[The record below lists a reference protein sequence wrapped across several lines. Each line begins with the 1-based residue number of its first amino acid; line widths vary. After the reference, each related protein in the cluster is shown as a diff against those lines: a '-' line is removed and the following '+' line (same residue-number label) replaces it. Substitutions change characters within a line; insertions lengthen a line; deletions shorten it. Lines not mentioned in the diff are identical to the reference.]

1 MAPVRAA
8 THYHGRMKRKPAP
21 ISDDD
26 SRLFR
31 EAIGDTRPIDAVAAP
46 PAAAKPAPYPRMFEA
61 DEAAV
66 AGDLLKLDF
75 DPASLEVGEEL
86 SYLREGYPPK
96 LLRQLKRGQF
106 SVQDHIDLHQM
117 NAAAAQ
123 SSIVDFLAE
132 ARREGWRCVRIV
144 HGKGLRSRAAGPV
157 LKALTDRMLRRRDDV
172 IAFASARPALGGTGA
187 VVVLLKR

>member
-1 MAPVRAA
+1 
-8 THYHGRMKRKPAP
+8 MKRKPAP

-31 EAIGDTRPIDAVAAP
+31 EAIGDTRPLEAVAVP

-75 DPASLEVGEEL
+75 DPAALEVGEEL
-86 SYLREGYPPK
+86 SYLRDGYSPK

-144 HGKGLRSRAAGPV
+144 HG
-157 LKALTDRMLRRRDDV
+157 
-172 IAFASARPALGGTGA
+172 
-187 VVVLLKR
+187 